1 MGLEKSTSKQH
12 KNVED
17 KNVVM
22 ISNSTVIV
30 GCNGEVGL
38 DSANHIVLAVREEEI
53 LRIYKGLPFRQQ
65 IEFLQKAIEF
75 EDENVCSKDS

>member
-1 MGLEKSTSKQH
+1 MGLEKNTSKQY

-38 DSANHIVLAVREEEI
+38 DIANHVVLDVREEEI
-53 LRIYKGLPFRQQ
+53 IRIYKGLPFRKQ
-65 IEFLQKAIEF
+65 IAFLQKAIEF
-75 EDENVCSKDS
+75 EDENIRSKDS